1 MDVIKLVPEKYLIAF
16 CSRWSMKALVLKG
29 KGRVSVEEIAEPNL
43 EEGEILVK
51 MHACGICGTDIEK
64 IKGEAI
70 TPPVLGH
77 EAVGEVY
84 KVANGVSQ
92 IKLRERV
99 FAHHHAPCYSC
110 SLCKKGEFTL
120 CDEFPKH
127 NIRPGGFAEY
137 YAVPKWNVER
147 EAVLKLPDSLSYDL
161 ATFIEPLGCCIRAL
175 EKVWRDGCETAVI
188 YGAGPTG
195 MMFLKLLRMKDCRVV
210 VADISDYRR
219 GYAESLGATDSFD
232 PRNDEERMRA
242 LSSLGKE
249 PEIAVV
255 ATGNVS
261 AFSDA
266 VKTVSKGGRVL
277 LFGSP
282 PAGSFAS
289 VNMPAIFLKGLTIFS
304 SYSTSEVETR
314 KALEMISGGLIEL
327 EDLITHRFK
336 LDDAAK
342 AFEVAQDQK
351 CIKAIVTC

>member
-1 MDVIKLVPEKYLIAF
+1 
-16 CSRWSMKALVLKG
+16 MKALILMERG
-29 KGRVSVEEIAEPNL
+29 KLSLEEVPEPRL
-43 EEGEILVK
+43 EEGEIIVR
-51 MHACGICGTDIEK
+51 MRACGVCGTDIEK
-64 IKGEAI
+64 VKGEAI

-77 EAVGEVY
+77 EAVGDVY
-84 KVANGVSQ
+84 KVADSIRQ
-92 IKLRERV
+92 IKTGERV
-99 FAHHHAPCYSC
+99 FAHHHAPCYTC
-110 SLCKKGEFTL
+110 SLCKKGEYTL
-120 CDEFPKH
+120 CDEFPRH

-161 ATFIEPLGCCIRAL
+161 ATFIEPLGCCIRGL

-195 MMFLKLLRMKDCRVV
+195 MMFLKLLRMKGCKVV

-219 GYAESLGATDSFD
+219 NYAERLGATDSFD
-232 PRNDEERMRA
+232 PRNDETRTKA

-266 VKTVSKGGRVL
+266 VKTVSKAGRVL

-289 VNMPAIFLKGLTIFS
+289 VNMPLIFLKGLTIIS
-304 SYSTSEVETR
+304 SYSTSEVETK

-336 LDDAAK
+336 LDDAVK